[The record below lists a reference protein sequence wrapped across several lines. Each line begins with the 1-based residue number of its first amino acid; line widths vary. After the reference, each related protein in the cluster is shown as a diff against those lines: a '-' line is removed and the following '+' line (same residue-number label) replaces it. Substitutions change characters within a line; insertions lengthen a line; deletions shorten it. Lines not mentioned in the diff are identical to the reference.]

1 MYQWTSD
8 FPFWT
13 EVILTSAFLDF
24 VMYDELVFRNM
35 FFYFILFFV
44 ESYMSYLELSV
55 E

>member
-35 FFYFILFFV
+35 FFILFCSLLNHICHIL
-44 ESYMSYLELSV
+44 SYQ
-55 E
+55 